1 MGKRYYC
8 DYCDR
13 SFQDN
18 MHNRKKH
25 LFGVQHHRAKKAWFD
40 NFRGIHRK
48 LHKAVGGCKTIHLR
62 WIKFL
67 VFIFRR
73 CHTFKWRADKGA
85 LQKVSPDRWGIWQ
98 RKPHRCVSSLV
109 QYMFSVMNLIRLL
122 AVFSGQCVF
131 GTSCRFSH
139 MSERQMKM
147 LEQNIDGEVLQQW
160 AAAFLDL
167 HLMISFRCVI
177 DL

>member
-8 DYCDR
+8 DYCER

-18 MHNRKKH
+18 LHNRKKH

-40 NFRGIHRK
+40 NFRGTHRK
-48 LHKAVGGCKTIHLR
+48 LHKAVGGYKTINLR

-98 RKPHRCVSSLV
+98 RKPHCWVSSLV
-109 QYMFSVMNLIRLL
+109 QYVFYYQSDTFACCLFRTMCVWYKLSFFTYVWETDEDAGGKDWWWGAT
-122 AVFSGQCVF
+122 AVRRS
-131 GTSCRFSH
+131 
-139 MSERQMKM
+139 
-147 LEQNIDGEVLQQW
+147 
-160 AAAFLDL
+160 FLDL
-167 HLMISFRCVI
+167 HLMMSFRCVV